1 MTATD
6 KDKNRTDKSAT
17 NISNDKKVKISE
29 TISKHHDLAP
39 PVKNVDISITV
50 GQRVPS
56 RIYLHPIPTTIVT
69 IAPEYRD
76 YQYFTTEEDVVI
88 VSPRTHEIVTRI
100 PRDASRARAESEG
113 GSSTTVTSTSS
124 DSGSAP
130 CQIFRRT
137 ASGDLNRLDPS
148 QVRET
153 TGSAIRTALPFA
165 CRRRTVTKCRKW
177 RCPRRRA
184 ALSPRPTAAAAA
196 SSSSRAA
203 PTAKLLA

>member
-1 MTATD
+1 M
-6 KDKNRTDKSAT
+6 
-17 NISNDKKVKISE
+17 
-29 TISKHHDLAP
+29 
-39 PVKNVDISITV
+39 
-50 GQRVPS
+50 
-56 RIYLHPIPTTIVT
+56 
-69 IAPEYRD
+69 
-76 YQYFTTEEDVVI
+76 VI

-153 TGSAIRTALPFA
+153 TGSGNSDRLAVRVQAPNGHEMPEVALPSSEGRIVA
-165 CRRRTVTKCRKW
+165 ETDGSGCRIILEPGRTDR
-177 RCPRRRA
+177 
-184 ALSPRPTAAAAA
+184 
-196 SSSSRAA
+196 
-203 PTAKLLA
+203 